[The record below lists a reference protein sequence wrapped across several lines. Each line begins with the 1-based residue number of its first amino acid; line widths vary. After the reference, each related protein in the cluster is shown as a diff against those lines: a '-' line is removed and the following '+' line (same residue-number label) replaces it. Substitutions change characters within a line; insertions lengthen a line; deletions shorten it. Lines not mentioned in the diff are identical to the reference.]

1 MGGQILAR
9 KTKTSQLTY
18 KDSGVDIEANAQWV
32 RRIGSMMKSTFG
44 PRVISRDNAFA
55 GMFRLD
61 FDEQLF
67 RRNYRQPVLVG
78 CADGVGSKVL
88 LAAEMGDFST
98 VGIDLVAMNVNDL
111 ITCGAEPLF
120 FLDYLAVHAIKP
132 DEMVSI
138 MEGIAEGC
146 RQASCSL
153 LGGETA
159 ELPAVYEPGMIE
171 LAGFSVGVVELPRA
185 VEPDRVEVGDV
196 IIGLSSS
203 GIHSN
208 GYSLVRK
215 VIESKRLKLERE
227 YDGLG
232 ETLGAAVL
240 RPTRIYVN
248 AVQSVLRGYKR
259 KRVVSAMAHI
269 TGGGLEENI
278 ERVLPKNCSATI
290 QTKTW
295 TPPPIFA
302 FLQKHGVSKKEMYK
316 VFNMGIGYVLIVR
329 KAFAEGVMRRLKRAG
344 ESPTIIGKI
353 TKGRGKVSLR

>member
-1 MGGQILAR
+1 MGESLA
-9 KTKTSQLTY
+9 KKSKTSQLTY

-32 RRIGSMMKSTFG
+32 QRIGSLMKSTYG
-44 PRVISRDNAFA
+44 PRVMSRANAFA

-61 FDEQLF
+61 FDEVLF

-120 FLDYLAVHAIKP
+120 FLDYLGVNAIKP

-159 ELPAVYEPGMIE
+159 ELPAVYEPGIVE

-185 VEPDRVEVGDV
+185 VEPDRVEAGDV
-196 IIGLSSS
+196 IIGLPSS

-215 VIESKRLKLERE
+215 VIKSKRLKLSRE
-227 YDGLG
+227 YDELS
-232 ETLGAAVL
+232 ETLGEAVL

-248 AVQSVLRGYKR
+248 AVQTLLRGYKR

-278 ERVLPKNCSATI
+278 ERILPKNCSAII
-290 QTKTW
+290 QTKKW
-295 TPPPIFA
+295 NPPPIFP

-329 KAFAEGVMRRLKRAG
+329 KAFTEGVMRRLKRSG
-344 ESPTIIGKI
+344 EAPIAIGKI
-353 TKGRGKVSLR
+353 TKGRGRIVLE

>member
-1 MGGQILAR
+1 MA
-9 KTKTSQLTY
+9 KKPSTSQLTY

-32 RRIGSMMKSTFG
+32 QRISSLMKSTYG
-44 PRVISRDNAFA
+44 PRVISRQNAFA

-88 LAAEMGDFST
+88 LAAEMGDYST

-120 FLDYLAVHAIKP
+120 FLDYLAVNAIKP

-138 MEGIAEGC
+138 MEGIAAGC
-146 RQASCSL
+146 KAANCSL

-185 VEPDRVEVGDV
+185 VEPERVEAGDV
-196 IIGLSSS
+196 IIGLASS

-215 VIESKRLKLERE
+215 VIKSGKLKLSHE
-227 YDGLG
+227 YEELG

-248 AVQSVLRGYKR
+248 TVQSLLRGYQR

-278 ERVLPKNCSATI
+278 ERVLPQNCNATI
-290 QTKTW
+290 QTKRW
-295 TPPPIFA
+295 TPPPIFP
-302 FLQKHGVSKKEMYK
+302 FLQKNGVNKREMYR

-329 KAFAEGVMRRLKRAG
+329 KAFAQGVMRRLKRAG
-344 ESPTIIGKI
+344 ETPIAIGKV
-353 TKGRGKVSLR
+353 TKGRGRVILK